1 MGQLKGKEVS
11 HCRTCALVVT
21 DIRSMITF
29 GGSHQGMGRSSATGG
44 QYDWRNPN
52 RILAMQDSTDHRE
65 ANVFRAHAAPHGV
78 CDNLIN
84 APKPLANLHQ
94 DGSPVNV
101 LVEGLQA
108 RSRLKNDGSA
118 AKVHHDGQ
126 PRGGEDRRLGEDPG
140 IALGDEGQMYSG
152 LPLSQWCMKER
163 IN

>member
-1 MGQLKGKEVS
+1 MWWPAQVEESEQNLGHTRLSGVAEK
-11 HCRTCALVVT
+11 H
-21 DIRSMITF
+21 
-29 GGSHQGMGRSSATGG
+29 
-44 QYDWRNPN
+44 
-52 RILAMQDSTDHRE
+52 
-65 ANVFRAHAAPHGV
+65 NVFRPHAAPHGV

-126 PRGGEDRRLGEDPG
+126 PRGGKDRRLGEDPG
-140 IALGDEGQMYSG
+140 IALGDGGQMYSG
-152 LPLSQWCMKER
+152 LPLSQWCVKER